1 MSDEQ
6 THRKLAAILSAD
18 VKGYSLLMAEDEAAT
33 IETLT
38 EHRRLMSEL
47 IVSTGGRVVDSP
59 GDNLL
64 AEFRSALAAVTAAV
78 AIQTELAARNAEA
91 PEGRRMDWRIGLNL
105 GDVVAEG
112 DRIYGDGVNL
122 AARIEGLA
130 QPGGVCLSQSV
141 YDQVKGKFDFRFKDL
156 GERKVKNVD
165 QPVRIYAI
173 WSRPEDGTPAAAGP
187 VRRPRS
193 QRRRVRRAVLLTIA
207 AMLLIAGLARV
218 VGIVVRRMHEN
229 AVKPQPTIA
238 VLPFN
243 NLSRDKT
250 QDYLADGLTEN
261 IITALS
267 KIASLR
273 VIARN
278 STFVYKGRSVDVKKV
293 GRRLGADYVLEGSVL
308 KAGSRIRVTAQLID
322 AKTGRHLW
330 AEKYD
335 RPLKD
340 VLALQDE
347 ITLKIANSLM
357 VKLTGGKT
365 SGSGTTNLEAWSLF
379 VRGLGH
385 FRRHTIGDNEQAR
398 RLFSR
403 AVKLDPKYALAWVM
417 LAWTYWMDARLGFKP
432 DKAKSLDM
440 AQKLAAKA
448 LRLDK
453 NLSSAYALWGSIHLM
468 HRRFDA
474 ALKSFRRAVA
484 LQPNDDNSLVLYG
497 RGLIYA
503 GRPAEAIGYIKR
515 GMDLSPHYP
524 AFYLHQL
531 GQAYF
536 LTGRLREA
544 RDVFLKYLAR
554 CKQGECAP
562 LVGHIFLAG
571 IFADLGR
578 PHRARQHLAAARKIY
593 PRLSLDFVRRT
604 MTFKDPAL
612 LEKHLQALRRAGLK

>member
-18 VKGYSLLMAEDEAAT
+18 VKGYSLLMAGDEAAT

-38 EHRRLMSEL
+38 EHRLLMTEA
-47 IVSTGGRVVDSP
+47 IVSSGGRVVDSP

-64 AEFRSALAAVTAAV
+64 AEFKSALSAVTAAV
-78 AIQTELAARNAEA
+78 AIQTELAARNAQA
-91 PEGRRMDWRIGLNL
+91 PASRRMEWRIGLNL
-105 GDVVAEG
+105 GDVVADG
-112 DRIYGDGVNL
+112 QRIYGDGVNL

-130 QPGGVCLSQSV
+130 DPGGVCLSQSM
-141 YDQVKGKFDFRFKDL
+141 YDQVKGKFDFRFKFL

-165 QPVRIYAI
+165 RPIPVWRVTT
-173 WSRPEDGTPAAAGP
+173 PHGPDGTVGFARESRGRNRRRSLRRVVNILVVLVAAAIL
-187 VRRPRS
+187 V
-193 QRRRVRRAVLLTIA
+193 RAVLRVIDRLTPPA
-207 AMLLIAGLARV
+207 AR
-218 VGIVVRRMHEN
+218 
-229 AVKPQPTIA
+229 PQPTIA

-267 KIASLR
+267 KIATLR

-278 STFVYKGRSVDVKKV
+278 STFVYKGRSVNVKRV

-308 KAGSRIRVTAQLID
+308 QAGSRIRVTAQLID
-322 AKTGRHLW
+322 ARTGQHLW

-347 ITLKIANSLM
+347 ITLKIASALM
-357 VKLTGGKT
+357 VKLTGGKH
-365 SGSGTTNLEAWSLF
+365 SHIGTNNLEAWSLY

-385 FRRHTIGDNEQAR
+385 FRRHTVGDNDQAR
-398 RLFSR
+398 RLFSQ
-403 AVKLDPKYALAWVM
+403 AVKLDPEYALAWVM
-417 LAWTYWMDARLGFKP
+417 LAWTYWMDARLGFKANQ
-432 DKAKSLDM
+432 AKSLDM

-474 ALKSFRRAVA
+474 ALKSFRRAVM

-497 RGLIYA
+497 RGLISA
-503 GRPAEAIGYIKR
+503 GHPAQAIPYIQR
-515 GMDLSPHYP
+515 GMALSPHFP
-524 AFYLHQL
+524 AFYLNQL

-554 CKQGECAP
+554 CRQGECPP
-562 LVGHIFLAG
+562 LIGHIFLAG
-571 IFADLGR
+571 IYAELGQ
-578 PHRARQHLAAARKIY
+578 PHLARRQLAAARKIN
-593 PRLSLDFVRRT
+593 PRLSLDFLRRS

-612 LEKHLQALRRAGLK
+612 LEKHFQALRKAGLK